1 MSRWFEDFEVG
12 ARFRSEYGRTILDAD
27 NVWFTM
33 LTLNTNPIHFDY
45 EFARATEFGRPLVNS
60 CLTLSLVVGMSVADV
75 SQNGINLGWSDV
87 RMPAPLFVGDTL
99 HAETEVVAVRP
110 SESRPSMGVVTVLT
124 RGRTQQGTVVIEL
137 TRSVLVRRRP

>member
-12 ARFRSEYGRTILDAD
+12 GRFESEYGRTILDAD

-45 EFARATEFGRPLVNS
+45 EFASTTEFGRPLVNS

-99 HAETEVVAVRP
+99 HAETEVVAVRA
-110 SESRPSMGVVTVLT
+110 SESRPSMGVVTVVT
-124 RGRTQQGTVVIEL
+124 RGRTQEGTVVIEL